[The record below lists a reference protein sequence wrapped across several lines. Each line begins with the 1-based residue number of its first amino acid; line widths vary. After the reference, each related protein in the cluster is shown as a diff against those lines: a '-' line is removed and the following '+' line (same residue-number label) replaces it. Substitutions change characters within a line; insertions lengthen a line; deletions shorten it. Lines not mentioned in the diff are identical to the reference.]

1 MSDWLSL
8 LRARVAEIGVAPTAR
23 ELGVSHGAVS
33 TLIAEKYPA
42 ATWRMADRV
51 MKRTAAKW

>member
-1 MSDWLSL
+1 MSEDWLAM
-8 LRARVAEIGVAPTAR
+8 LRARVAEIGVSATAR

-42 ATWRMADRV
+42 DT
-51 MKRTAAKW
+51 